1 MPTKYSNNL
10 FLYFID
16 MTEQKDWKAETSFY
30 FSSPR
35 KKAKLWSWTLMKSEL
50 MQHFKVF
57 FIDVLF
63 DLLLFAFS
71 PFHVQYYA
79 QYADQ
84 QSLDSWNP

>member
-1 MPTKYSNNL
+1 
-10 FLYFID
+10 
-16 MTEQKDWKAETSFY
+16 
-30 FSSPR
+30 
-35 KKAKLWSWTLMKSEL
+35 MKSEL